1 MQSKS
6 KQIFE
11 FNDER
16 NISSTL
22 TLLSHSQ
29 NETQPKVKRLLMTP
43 QKQLFQGNLNF
54 LCLSMSFFFFFF
66 NFLYNLNLSQPL
78 WLAVVVVHDCERLLI
93 AGLVNILA
101 HA

>member
-1 MQSKS
+1 MA
-6 KQIFE
+6 
-11 FNDER
+11 
-16 NISSTL
+16 
-22 TLLSHSQ
+22 
-29 NETQPKVKRLLMTP
+29 P

-54 LCLSMSFFFFFF
+54 LCLSIRFFFFFF
-66 NFLYNLNLSQPL
+66 LNFLYNLNISQPF